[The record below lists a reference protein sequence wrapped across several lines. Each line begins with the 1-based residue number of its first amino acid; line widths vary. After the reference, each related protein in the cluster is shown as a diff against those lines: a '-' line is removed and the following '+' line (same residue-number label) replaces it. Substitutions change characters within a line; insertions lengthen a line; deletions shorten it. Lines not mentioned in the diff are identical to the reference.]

1 MKPYYHK
8 IDDRIAILLF
18 KMQKYGLVDFLK
30 IAKLTGKGAIELH
43 CKANQLIVKTL
54 DKETADQ
61 AINLLS
67 DYIDDLNV
75 LKLDIKPDLANKL

>member
-1 MKPYYHK
+1 
-8 IDDRIAILLF
+8 
-18 KMQKYGLVDFLK
+18 MQKCRMQKCRLVDFLE
-30 IAKLTGKGAIELH
+30 IAKLTGKGAVELH
-43 CKANQLIVKTL
+43 CKSNQLIVKTL